1 MGHYPASPAL
11 GETVWYVIN
20 VSNPQWAYV
29 NSVVELCAWTMRAR
43 NLAFYPFM
51 WVKMRLLK

>member
-29 NSVVELCAWTMRAR
+29 NSVVELCAWIM
-43 NLAFYPFM
+43 
-51 WVKMRLLK
+51 